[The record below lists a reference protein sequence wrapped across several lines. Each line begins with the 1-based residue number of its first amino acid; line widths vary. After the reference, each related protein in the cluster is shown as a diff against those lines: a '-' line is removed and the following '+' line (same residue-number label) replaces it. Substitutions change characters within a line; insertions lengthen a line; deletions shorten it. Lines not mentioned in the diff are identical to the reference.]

1 MNNNQQLIKTSL
13 YDLHIE
19 HGARMVSFAGYE
31 LPIQYKGIVAEHN
44 HTREQASLFDVSH
57 MGQIIIKGEDFASTA
72 KALEAIIPA
81 NIIDLEQGDMRYS
94 VLLNE
99 NGGIIDDLIITRPT
113 DEQASDGTIFIVVNG
128 ATKAND
134 FKFMQENLAK
144 EIEISFEKNK
154 SLLALQ
160 GPKAASVLSR
170 FSDIGEKLS
179 FMQSDATSIKGIKCN
194 ISRSGYTGEDGFEIS
209 LNDKDAS
216 KLANTLLDEQEA
228 EFAGLGARDSLRL
241 EAGLCLYGHDMNE
254 KIDPI
259 SASIIFA
266 IGKHRRL
273 EGGFIGDKK
282 IQNILKDGAKQK
294 RAGIIFEG
302 RMPVREGAKLV
313 DEQGN
318 EIGNITSGTF
328 SPILQKPIAMGYL
341 PIKRAKI
348 GTKITAIVRNKQVNG
363 EIVRMP
369 FVANNY
375 VRAFS
380 G

>member
-1 MNNNQQLIKTSL
+1 MNNNQLIKTSL

-19 HGARMVSFAGYE
+19 HNARMVSFAGYE

-44 HTREQASLFDVSH
+44 HTREQVSLFDVSH
-57 MGQIIIKGEDFASTA
+57 MGQLIIKGKDFASTA
-72 KALEAIIPA
+72 KALEKIIPA
-81 NIIDLEQGDMRYS
+81 NIIDLQQGEMRYS

-99 NGGIIDDLIITRPT
+99 NGGVIDDLIITRPT
-113 DEQASDGTIFIVVNG
+113 DKQATDGTIFIVVNG

-134 FKFMQENLAK
+134 FKFMQANLTK
-144 EIEISFEKNK
+144 EIKISFEEGK

-170 FSDIGEKLS
+170 FSDIVEKLS
-179 FMQSDATSIKGIKCN
+179 FMQSDATSIKGIGCN

-209 LNDKDAS
+209 LNNKDAP
-216 KLANTLLDEQEA
+216 KLASILLDEPEV

-254 KIDPI
+254 EIDPI

-282 IQNILKDGAKQK
+282 IQQIITNGAKQK
-294 RAGIIFEG
+294 RMGIIFDG

-318 EIGNITSGTF
+318 KIGYITSGTF

-341 PIKRAKI
+341 PTEQAKI
-348 GTKITAIVRNKQVNG
+348 GTKTTAIVRNKQVNG
-363 EIVRMP
+363 EIVKMP

-375 VRAFS
+375 YR
-380 G
+380 GN

>member
-19 HGARMVSFAGYE
+19 HGARMVDFAGYE
-31 LPIQYKGIVAEHN
+31 LPIQYKSIVAEHN

-57 MGQIIIKGEDFASTA
+57 MGQIIIKSEDFASTA
-72 KALEAIIPA
+72 KALEKIIPA
-81 NIIDLEQGDMRYS
+81 NIIDLKQGEMRYS
-94 VLLNE
+94 TLLNE

-113 DEQASDGTIFIVVNG
+113 NEQATDGTIFIVVNG
-128 ATKAND
+128 ATKADD
-134 FKFMQENLAK
+134 FKFIKENLTK
-144 EIEISFEKNK
+144 EIEISFEKHK

-170 FSDIGEKLS
+170 FSDIVEKLS
-179 FMQSDATSIKGIKCN
+179 FMQSDATSIKDIECN

-209 LNDKDAS
+209 LNDKDAL
-216 KLANTLLDEQEA
+216 KLAKVLLDEPEV

-254 KIDPI
+254 EIDPI

-266 IGKHRRL
+266 IGKQRRI
-273 EGGFIGDKK
+273 EGGFIGEKK
-282 IQNILKDGAKQK
+282 ILQILKDGAKQK
-294 RAGIIFEG
+294 RVGIIFEG

-318 EIGNITSGTF
+318 EIGYITSGTF

-348 GTKITAIVRNKQVNG
+348 STEITAIVRNKQVNG
-363 EIVRMP
+363 EIVKMP

-375 VRAFS
+375 YR
-380 G
+380 GN